1 VTGSRTRTPFAAAAL
16 LSVLAIAGCA
26 GSSGGTLAGSPPSSA
41 PSPSASPIPSC
52 SPPAGGRCPG
62 PLPIPG
68 PLAVD
73 SSGTHLSGYFL
84 CGGTLAAR
92 ESSQQ
97 VDVTYKGSAVRAGGM
112 ACARV
117 QLTVALAQ
125 PLGSRSVIDTATG
138 KHVTVTKTG

>member
-1 VTGSRTRTPFAAAAL
+1 MQTPFAASAL

-26 GSSGGTLAGSPPSSA
+26 GSSGGTLAGSPPSTT
-41 PSPSASPIPSC
+41 PSTAASPTPSC

-68 PLAVD
+68 PVAVD

-92 ESSQQ
+92 ESDQQ
-97 VDVTYKGSAVRAGGM
+97 VDLTYTGSAVRAGGM

-117 QLTVALAQ
+117 QLKVVLAR
-125 PLGSRSVIDTATG
+125 PLGSRTVIDTATG
-138 KHVTVTKTG
+138 KQVTVTKSG